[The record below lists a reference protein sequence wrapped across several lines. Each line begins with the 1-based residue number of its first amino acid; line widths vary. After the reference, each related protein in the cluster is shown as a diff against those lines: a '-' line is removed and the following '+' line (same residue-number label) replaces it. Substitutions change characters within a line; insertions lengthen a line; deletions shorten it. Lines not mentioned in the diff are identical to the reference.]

1 MNKLITKAGENRESE
16 TLLHLPSLV
25 AEVQS
30 KGATIAAYRDA
41 FAQART
47 AIDKLFQQDVP
58 AAEPLAWQSAVSD
71 ALIINLWLHHIS
83 EASAPS
89 LALLA
94 VGGYGRAE
102 LHPNSDI
109 DILILTAD
117 DYTAADDEIAA
128 FVTALWDTGLD
139 IGHSVR
145 DIPRSIQEAVADVT
159 VVTNL
164 LQSRLLCGSEM
175 LYSQLRES
183 IHPSRVW
190 DVADFFIA
198 KRDEQSERHI
208 KFHGT
213 AYRLEP
219 NLKESPGGLRD
230 IQTIEWLV
238 IRLFGSSDLRALV
251 TDGYLTDA
259 ELVELI
265 EGRDHL
271 WRIRYLLH
279 IKSGRKEDR
288 LLFDYQRELAE
299 DFGYQQE
306 GNEAV
311 EQFMQRYYRTVTK
324 VERLNGML
332 LQLFEDKLLND
343 PTSLPTIP
351 LNKRFQITNSYL
363 QVTSVT
369 VFKDYP
375 PAILE
380 MFQAFAS
387 SEEIKG
393 IGATTL
399 RLLSSHLRLIDKRFR
414 NELIPR
420 DLFLQL
426 FREPQ
431 KITRKLRLMNRYGVL
446 AAYLPQ
452 FEKIV
457 GRMQYDLFHI
467 YTVDEHTL
475 MVIRNLRRFALPQH
489 NDEYPQCSR
498 IMQQHIDKPELLYLI
513 GLFHDIAKG
522 RDGDHSILG
531 AEDAQRF
538 CDHHGLTAVETKL
551 VTWTIRHHLAMSTT
565 AQRKDISDPEVIT
578 DFAHFVGSLRYLNYL
593 YLLTVADIR
602 GTNPELWNSWKANLL
617 HQLYVSTEMAL
628 KRGLDNPLDKREIIE
643 ERMIEARRMMS
654 SGAKENT
661 VRTAAI
667 DAIWDDCDENYFL
680 QYSAD
685 EICWHTTTI
694 AKNPSTDVLIELRR
708 EARRGSTEIF
718 IHVDDY
724 DTIFADIASSL
735 EKLSLTVVSA
745 DILSSRR
752 GKTLNTFYVLD
763 KDGETI
769 GDQARLDHIHTAL
782 MDALTNPNK
791 PGALSQMPAPRR
803 LKHFDFNPIIE
814 FDNSVSDDYTS
825 LFIKAIDRPGLLSAI
840 GNSFAENNI
849 RVASANITTLGET
862 AEDAFHIQNLDR
874 SKVVDKN
881 KLEQLYSSL
890 LQHIEG

>member
-1 MNKLITKAGENRESE
+1 M
-16 TLLHLPSLV
+16 
-25 AEVQS
+25 
-30 KGATIAAYRDA
+30 
-41 FAQART
+41 
-47 AIDKLFQQDVP
+47 
-58 AAEPLAWQSAVSD
+58 
-71 ALIINLWLHHIS
+71 
-83 EASAPS
+83 
-89 LALLA
+89 
-94 VGGYGRAE
+94 
-102 LHPNSDI
+102 
-109 DILILTAD
+109 
-117 DYTAADDEIAA
+117 
-128 FVTALWDTGLD
+128 
-139 IGHSVR
+139 R
-145 DIPRSIQEAVADVT
+145 DIPRSVQEALADVT

-164 LQSRLLCGSEM
+164 LQSRLLIGAES
-175 LYSQLRES
+175 LYTRLRNS
-183 IHPSRVW
+183 IAPDKVW
-190 DVADFFIA
+190 GVADFFVA
-198 KRDEQSERHI
+198 KRDEQHNRHV

-238 IRLFGSSDLRALV
+238 IRLFGSSDLEALV
-251 TDGYLTDA
+251 TDGYLTTP
-259 ELVELI
+259 ELTELTQ
-265 EGRDHL
+265 GRDYL

-299 DFGYQQE
+299 DFGYHQE

-311 EQFMQRYYRTVTK
+311 EQFMQLYYRTVTK

-343 PTSLPTIP
+343 PSALATIP
-351 LNKRFQITNSYL
+351 VNKRFRITNSYL
-363 QVTSVT
+363 QVTSDT

-380 MFQAFAS
+380 MFQVFAS
-387 SEEIKG
+387 SEDIKG
-393 IGATTL
+393 VGATTL
-399 RLLSSHLRLIDKRFR
+399 RLLSSHLHLIDKRFR

-446 AAYLPQ
+446 AAYLPG

-475 MVIRNLRRFALPQH
+475 MVIRNLRRFALSQH
-489 NDEYPQCSR
+489 NEEYPQCSR
-498 IMQQHIDKPELLYLI
+498 IMQEHIDRPELLYLI

-531 AEDAQRF
+531 AEDAEQF
-538 CDHHGLTAVETKL
+538 CNHHGLTAVDTKL

-565 AQRKDISDPEVIT
+565 AQRKDISDPEIISE
-578 DFAHFVGSLRYLNYL
+578 FAHFVGSLRYLNYL

-602 GTNPELWNSWKANLL
+602 GTNPELWNSWKSNLL
-617 HQLYVSTEMAL
+617 QQLYSSTELAL
-628 KRGLDNPLDKREIIE
+628 KRGLDNPIDKQEIIE
-643 ERMIEARRMMS
+643 ERMLEARRLMNHHNNS
-654 SGAKENT
+654 DSID
-661 VRTAAI
+661 TATI
-667 DAIWDDCDENYFL
+667 DAIWQDCDENYFL
-680 QYSAD
+680 QYSVN
-685 EICWHTTTI
+685 EICWHTTSI
-694 AKNPSTDVLIELRR
+694 AQHHSDDTLIELRR
-708 EARRGSTEIF
+708 EAQRGSTEIF

-724 DTIFADIASSL
+724 DNIFVNIATSL
-735 EKLSLTVVSA
+735 EKLGLTVVSA
-745 DILSSRR
+745 DILSSRQ

-769 GDQARLDHIHTAL
+769 GDHARLEHIHTVL
-782 MDALTNPNK
+782 MEALTSKRDLDRPN
-791 PGALSQMPAPRR
+791 QIPAPRR
-803 LKHFDFNPIIE
+803 LRHFEFNPIIE

-840 GNSFAENNI
+840 GYSFAENNI
-849 RVASANITTLGET
+849 KVVSANITTLGET
-862 AEDAFHIQNLDR
+862 AEDSFHIQSLDR
-874 SKVVDKN
+874 SKVVDEQ
-881 KLEQLYSSL
+881 KLALLHHSL

>member
-1 MNKLITKAGENRESE
+1 MGSE
-16 TLLHLPSLV
+16 MC
-25 AEVQS
+25 
-30 KGATIAAYRDA
+30 IRD
-41 FAQART
+41 R
-47 AIDKLFQQDVP
+47 
-58 AAEPLAWQSAVSD
+58 
-71 ALIINLWLHHIS
+71 
-83 EASAPS
+83 S

-94 VGGYGRAE
+94 VGGYGRSE

-117 DYTAADDEIAA
+117 DYTAADEDIAA

-145 DIPRSIQEAVADVT
+145 DIPRSVQEALADVT

-164 LQSRLLCGSEM
+164 LQSRLLIGAES
-175 LYSQLRES
+175 LYTRLRNS
-183 IHPSRVW
+183 IAPDKVW
-190 DVADFFIA
+190 GVADFFVA
-198 KRDEQSERHI
+198 KRDEQHNRHV

-238 IRLFGSSDLRALV
+238 IRLFGSSDLEALV
-251 TDGYLTDA
+251 TDGYLTTP
-259 ELVELI
+259 ELTELTQ
-265 EGRDHL
+265 GRDYL

-299 DFGYQQE
+299 DFGYHQE

-311 EQFMQRYYRTVTK
+311 EQFMQLYYRTVTK

-343 PTSLPTIP
+343 PSALATIP
-351 LNKRFQITNSYL
+351 VNKRFRITNSYL
-363 QVTSVT
+363 QVTSDT

-380 MFQAFAS
+380 MFQVFAS
-387 SEEIKG
+387 SEDIKG
-393 IGATTL
+393 VGATTL
-399 RLLSSHLRLIDKRFR
+399 RLLSSHLHLIDKRFR

-446 AAYLPQ
+446 AAYLPG

-475 MVIRNLRRFALPQH
+475 MVIRNLRRFALSQH
-489 NDEYPQCSR
+489 NEEYPQCSR
-498 IMQQHIDKPELLYLI
+498 IMQEDIDRPELLYLI

-531 AEDAQRF
+531 AEDAEQF
-538 CDHHGLTAVETKL
+538 CNHHGLTAVDTKL

-565 AQRKDISDPEVIT
+565 AQRKDISDPEIISE
-578 DFAHFVGSLRYLNYL
+578 FAHFVGSLRYLNYL

-602 GTNPELWNSWKANLL
+602 GTNPELWNSWKSNLL
-617 HQLYVSTEMAL
+617 QQLYSSTELAL
-628 KRGLDNPLDKREIIE
+628 KRGLDNPIDKQEIIE
-643 ERMIEARRMMS
+643 ERMLEARRLMNHHNNS
-654 SGAKENT
+654 DSID
-661 VRTAAI
+661 TATI
-667 DAIWDDCDENYFL
+667 DAIWQDCDENYFL
-680 QYSAD
+680 QYSAN
-685 EICWHTTTI
+685 EICWHTTSI
-694 AKNPSTDVLIELRR
+694 AQHHSDDTLIELRR
-708 EARRGSTEIF
+708 EAQRGSTEIF

-724 DTIFADIASSL
+724 DNIFVNIAISL
-735 EKLSLTVVSA
+735 EKLGLTVVSA
-745 DILSSRR
+745 DILSSRQ

-769 GDQARLDHIHTAL
+769 GDHARLEHIHTVL
-782 MDALTNPNK
+782 MEALTSKRDMDRPN
-791 PGALSQMPAPRR
+791 QIPAPRR
-803 LKHFDFNPIIE
+803 LRHFEFNPIIE

-840 GNSFAENNI
+840 GYSFAENNI
-849 RVASANITTLGET
+849 KVVSANITTLGET
-862 AEDAFHIQNLDR
+862 AEDSFHIQSLDR
-874 SKVVDKN
+874 SKVVDEQ
-881 KLEQLYSSL
+881 KLALLHHSL

>member
-1 MNKLITKAGENRESE
+1 MSEPKSQADVKRQSE

-25 AEVQS
+25 AEVEENGS
-30 KGATIAAYRDA
+30 TIAAYKQA
-41 FAQART
+41 FAQARS
-47 AIDKLFQQDVP
+47 AIDSLFRQNVP
-58 AAEPLAWQSAVSD
+58 AAELLAWQSAVSD
-71 ALIINLWLHHIS
+71 TLIVHLWEQHIPAES
-83 EASAPS
+83 YAE

-117 DYTAADDEIAA
+117 NYTQADEAISA

-145 DIPRSIQEAVADVT
+145 DVPRSVQEALADVT

-164 LQSRLLCGSEM
+164 LQSRLLSGSNA
-175 LYSQLRES
+175 LYDRLKQS
-183 IHPSRVW
+183 IEPARVW
-190 DVADFFIA
+190 GEADFFVA
-198 KRDEQSERHI
+198 KRDEQSQRHV

-238 IRLFGSSDLRALV
+238 IRLYGSNKLEALV

-259 ELVELI
+259 ELTELL

-288 LLFDYQRELAE
+288 LLFDYQRDLAE
-299 DFGYQQE
+299 DFGYDQD

-311 EQFMQRYYRTVTK
+311 EQFMQKYYRTVTK

-332 LQLFEDKLLND
+332 LQLFEDQLLND
-343 PTSLPTIP
+343 PTSLATVPI
-351 LNKRFQITNSYL
+351 NKRFQVTNNYL
-363 QVTSVT
+363 EVTSDT

-380 MFQAFAS
+380 MFQVFAS
-387 SEEIKG
+387 SEDIKG

-399 RLLSSHLRLIDKRFR
+399 RLLSSHLHLIDRRFR

-446 AAYLPQ
+446 ANYLPE

-475 MVIRNLRRFALPQH
+475 MVIRNLRRFALSWH
-489 NDEYPQCSR
+489 NEEFPQCSQ
-498 IMQQHIDKPELLYLI
+498 IMQQHIDRPELLYLI
-513 GLFHDIAKG
+513 GLYHDIAKG

-531 AEDAQRF
+531 AEDAEKF
-538 CDHHGLTAVETKL
+538 CNHHGLTAVDTKL

-565 AQRKDISDPEVIT
+565 AQRKDISDPEIISE
-578 DFAHFVGSLRYLNYL
+578 FAHFVGSLRYLNYL

-617 HQLYVSTEMAL
+617 QQLYISTERAL
-628 KRGLDNPLDKREIIE
+628 KRGLDNPIDKQEIID
-643 ERMIEARRMMS
+643 ERMLEARRLMS
-654 SGAKENT
+654 PNVSSSAIDTGT
-661 VRTAAI
+661 I
-667 DAIWDDCDENYFL
+667 DAIWADCDDNYFL

-685 EICWHTTTI
+685 EICWHTTSI
-694 AKNPSTDVLIELRR
+694 AQHSLNETLVELRR
-708 EARRGSTEIF
+708 EAKRGSTEIF
-718 IHVDDY
+718 IHVADY
-724 DTIFADIASSL
+724 DQIFVDIATSL

-752 GKTLNTFYVLD
+752 GMTLNTFYVLD

-769 GDQARLDHIHTAL
+769 QDQARLDHIHTVL
-782 MDALTNPNK
+782 MQALTSRSDLDQPT
-791 PGALSQMPAPRR
+791 QMPAPRR
-803 LKHFDFNPIIE
+803 LRHFEFNPIIE
-814 FDNSVSDDYTS
+814 FDNTASDDYTS

-840 GNSFAENNI
+840 GYSFAENNI

-874 SKVVDKN
+874 SKVVDK
-881 KLEQLYSSL
+881 KTLQQLHDSL
-890 LQHIEG
+890 LQHVK

>member
-1 MNKLITKAGENRESE
+1 VSEPKSQADVKRQSE

-25 AEVQS
+25 AEVEENGS
-30 KGATIAAYRDA
+30 TIAAYKQA
-41 FAQART
+41 FAQARS
-47 AIDKLFQQDVP
+47 AIDSLFRQNVP
-58 AAEPLAWQSAVSD
+58 AAELLAWQSAVSD
-71 ALIINLWLHHIS
+71 TLIVHLWEQHIPAES
-83 EASAPS
+83 YAE

-117 DYTAADDEIAA
+117 NYTQADEAISA

-145 DIPRSIQEAVADVT
+145 DVPRSVQEALADVT

-164 LQSRLLCGSEM
+164 LQSRLLSGSNA
-175 LYSQLRES
+175 LYDRLKQS
-183 IHPSRVW
+183 IEPARVW
-190 DVADFFIA
+190 GEADFFVA
-198 KRDEQSERHI
+198 KRDEQSQRHV

-238 IRLFGSSDLRALV
+238 IRLYGSNKLEALV

-259 ELVELI
+259 ELTELL

-288 LLFDYQRELAE
+288 LLFDYQRDLAE
-299 DFGYQQE
+299 DFGYDQD

-311 EQFMQRYYRTVTK
+311 EQFMQKYYRTVTK

-332 LQLFEDKLLND
+332 LQLFEDQLLND
-343 PTSLPTIP
+343 PASLATVPI
-351 LNKRFQITNSYL
+351 NKRFQVTNNYL
-363 QVTSVT
+363 EVTSDT

-380 MFQAFAS
+380 MFQVFAS
-387 SEEIKG
+387 SEDIKG

-399 RLLSSHLRLIDKRFR
+399 RLLSSHLHLIDRRFR

-446 AAYLPQ
+446 ANYLPE

-475 MVIRNLRRFALPQH
+475 MVIRNLRRFALSWH
-489 NDEYPQCSR
+489 NEEFPQCSQ
-498 IMQQHIDKPELLYLI
+498 IMQQHIDRPELLYLI
-513 GLFHDIAKG
+513 GLYHDIAKG

-531 AEDAQRF
+531 AEDAEKF
-538 CDHHGLTAVETKL
+538 CNHHGLTAVDTKL

-565 AQRKDISDPEVIT
+565 AQRKDISDPEIISE
-578 DFAHFVGSLRYLNYL
+578 FAHFVGSLRYLNYL

-617 HQLYVSTEMAL
+617 QQLYISTERAL
-628 KRGLDNPLDKREIIE
+628 KRGLDNPIDKQEIID
-643 ERMIEARRMMS
+643 ERMLEARRLMS
-654 SGAKENT
+654 PNVSRNAIDTGT
-661 VRTAAI
+661 I
-667 DAIWDDCDENYFL
+667 DAIWADCDDNYFL

-685 EICWHTTTI
+685 EICWHTTSI
-694 AKNPSTDVLIELRR
+694 AQHSLNETLVELRR
-708 EARRGSTEIF
+708 EAKRGSTEIF
-718 IHVDDY
+718 IHVADY
-724 DTIFADIASSL
+724 DQIFVDIATSL

-752 GKTLNTFYVLD
+752 GMTLNTFYVLD

-769 GDQARLDHIHTAL
+769 QDQARLDHIHTVL
-782 MDALTNPNK
+782 MQALTSRSDLDQPT
-791 PGALSQMPAPRR
+791 QMPAPRR
-803 LKHFDFNPIIE
+803 LRHFEFNPIIE
-814 FDNSVSDDYTS
+814 FDNTASDDYTS

-840 GNSFAENNI
+840 GYSFAENNI

-874 SKVVDKN
+874 SKVVDK
-881 KLEQLYSSL
+881 KTLQQLHDSL
-890 LQHIEG
+890 LQHVK

>member
-1 MNKLITKAGENRESE
+1 VNSQTTKDNGAN
-16 TLLHLPSLV
+16 TLLHLPTLV
-25 AEVQS
+25 SEVEANGS
-30 KGATIAAYRDA
+30 TVAAYKEA
-41 FAQART
+41 FAQARS
-47 AIDKLFQQDVP
+47 AINSLFQQGAP
-58 AAEPLAWQSAVSD
+58 ASELLAWQSAVTDS
-71 ALIINLWLHHIS
+71 LVVHLWHRYINP
-83 EASAPS
+83 EASTS

-94 VGGYGRAE
+94 VGGYGRSE

-117 DYTAADDEIAA
+117 DFTEADEDISA
-128 FVTALWDTGLD
+128 FITALWDTGLD

-145 DIPRSIQEAVADVT
+145 DIPRSVQEALADVT

-164 LQSRLLCGSEM
+164 LQSRLLSGPES
-175 LYSQLRES
+175 LYNRLRDS
-183 IHPSRVW
+183 IAPSRVW
-190 DVADFFIA
+190 DVANFFSA
-198 KRDEQSERHI
+198 KRDEQNSRHI

-238 IRLFGSSDLRALV
+238 IRQFGSGNLAALV
-251 TDGYLTDA
+251 TEGYLTEP
-259 ELVELI
+259 ELTELT

-279 IKSGRKEDR
+279 LKSGRKEDR

-299 DFGYQQE
+299 DFGYHQQ

-332 LQLFEDKLLND
+332 LQLFEDELLND
-343 PTSLPTIP
+343 ASTLPVVQI
-351 LNKRFQITNSYL
+351 NKRFQITNSYL
-363 QVTSVT
+363 QVTNT
-369 VFKDYP
+369 RVFRDYP

-380 MFQAFAS
+380 MFQVFAS
-387 SEEIKG
+387 SEDIKG

-399 RLLSSHLRLIDKRFR
+399 RLLSSDLHLIDNHFR

-446 AAYLPQ
+446 AKYLPD

-475 MVIRNLRRFALPQH
+475 MVIRNLRRFALQQH
-489 NDEYPQCSR
+489 DHEYPQCSE
-498 IMQQHIDKPELLYLI
+498 IMQKHIDKPDLLYLI

-531 AEDAQRF
+531 AEDAEKF
-538 CDHHGLTAVETKL
+538 CKHHGLTAVDTKL
-551 VTWTIRHHLAMSTT
+551 VTWTIRYHLTMSTT
-565 AQRKDISDPEVIT
+565 AQRKDISDPEIISE
-578 DFAHFVGSLRYLNYL
+578 FAHFVGSLRYLNYL

-602 GTNPELWNSWKANLL
+602 GTNPEMWNSWKANLL
-617 HQLYVSTEMAL
+617 QQLYSSTEFAL
-628 KRGLDNPLDKREIIE
+628 KRGLDNPLDKQEIIDE
-643 ERMIEARRMMS
+643 KKQEARRLIIAVDQS
-654 SGAKENT
+654 IS
-661 VRTAAI
+661 I
-667 DAIWDDCDENYFL
+667 DAIDSIWRDCDENYFL

-685 EICWHTTTI
+685 EICWHASSI
-694 AKNPSTDVLIELRR
+694 ARHKSTDTLIELRR
-708 EARRGSTEIF
+708 EAQRGSTEIF
-718 IHVDDY
+718 IHVADY
-724 DTIFADIASSL
+724 DRIFVEIATCL
-735 EKLSLTVVSA
+735 EKLNLTVVSA
-745 DILSSRR
+745 DILSSRQ
-752 GKTLNTFYVLD
+752 GMTLNTFYVLD
-763 KDGETI
+763 KDGATI
-769 GDQARLDHIHTAL
+769 GDQTRLDHIHTAL
-782 MDALTNPNK
+782 MQALTSKLDLDQPQ
-791 PGALSQMPAPRR
+791 QMPAPRR
-803 LKHFDFNPIIE
+803 LRHFDFNPIIE
-814 FDNSVSDDYTS
+814 FDNTISDDYTS

-840 GNSFAENNI
+840 GYSFAENNI
-849 RVASANITTLGET
+849 RVVSANITTFGET
-862 AEDAFHIQNLDR
+862 AEDAFHIQSLDR
-874 SKVVDKN
+874 KRVNDKQ
-881 KLEQLYSSL
+881 QLSRLHDSL

>member
-1 MNKLITKAGENRESE
+1 MKEQSRQLEAKGQSN

-25 AEVQS
+25 EEVEQN
-30 KGATIAAYRDA
+30 GATIAAYKNA
-41 FAQART
+41 FAHARS
-47 AIDKLFQQDVP
+47 AIDSLFRQNVP
-58 AAEPLAWQSAVSD
+58 AAELLAWQSAVSD
-71 ALIINLWLHHIS
+71 TLIVHLWEQHIPVDS
-83 EASAPS
+83 RAQ

-117 DYTAADDEIAA
+117 NYTQADDAISA

-145 DIPRSIQEAVADVT
+145 DVPRSVQEALADVT

-164 LQSRLLCGSEM
+164 LQSRLLSGSNT
-175 LYSQLRES
+175 LYDELKQSVE
-183 IHPSRVW
+183 PDRVW
-190 DVADFFIA
+190 GEADFFVA
-198 KRDEQSERHI
+198 KRDEQSQRHV

-238 IRLFGSSDLRALV
+238 IRLYGSNKLEALV

-259 ELVELI
+259 ELTELL

-288 LLFDYQRELAE
+288 LLFDYQRDLAE
-299 DFGYQQE
+299 DFGYDQE

-311 EQFMQRYYRTVTK
+311 EQFMQKYYRTVTK

-332 LQLFEDKLLND
+332 LQLFEDHLLND
-343 PTSLPTIP
+343 PASLATVPIS
-351 LNKRFQITNSYL
+351 KRFQVTNNYL
-363 QVTSVT
+363 EVTSDT

-380 MFQAFAS
+380 MFQVFAS
-387 SEEIKG
+387 SEDIKG

-399 RLLSSHLRLIDKRFR
+399 RLLSSHLHLIDRRFR

-446 AAYLPQ
+446 ANYLPE

-475 MVIRNLRRFALPQH
+475 MVIRNLRRFALSWH
-489 NDEYPQCSR
+489 NEEFPQCSR
-498 IMQQHIDKPELLYLI
+498 IMQEQIDKPELLYLI

-531 AEDAQRF
+531 AEDAEKF
-538 CDHHGLTAVETKL
+538 CNHHGLTAVDTRL

-565 AQRKDISDPEVIT
+565 AQRKDISDPEIISE
-578 DFAHFVGSLRYLNYL
+578 FAHFVGSLRYLNYL

-617 HQLYVSTEMAL
+617 QQLYASTERAL
-628 KRGLDNPLDKREIIE
+628 KRGLDNPIDKQEIID
-643 ERMIEARRMMS
+643 ERMLEARRLMS
-654 SGAKENT
+654 PEVSKYAIDTGT
-661 VRTAAI
+661 I
-667 DAIWDDCDENYFL
+667 DAIWSDCDDNYFL

-685 EICWHTTTI
+685 EICWHTSSI
-694 AKNPSTDVLIELRR
+694 ARYSLNETLVELRR
-708 EARRGSTEIF
+708 EAKRGSTEIF
-718 IHVDDY
+718 IHVADY
-724 DTIFADIASSL
+724 DQIFVDIATSL

-752 GKTLNTFYVLD
+752 GMTLNTFYVLD

-769 GDQARLDHIHTAL
+769 RDQTRLDHIHTVL
-782 MDALTNPNK
+782 MQALTSSSDLDRPK
-791 PGALSQMPAPRR
+791 QMPAPRR
-803 LKHFDFNPIIE
+803 LRHFEFNPIIE
-814 FDNSVSDDYTS
+814 FDNTASDDYTS

-840 GNSFAENNI
+840 GYSFAENNI

-862 AEDAFHIQNLDR
+862 AEDAFQIQNLDR
-874 SKVVDKN
+874 SKVVDQKT
-881 KLEQLYSSL
+881 LQRLHDSL
-890 LQHIEG
+890 LQHVK

>member
-1 MNKLITKAGENRESE
+1 MSEPKSQADVKRQSE

-25 AEVQS
+25 AEVEENGS
-30 KGATIAAYRDA
+30 TIAAYKQA
-41 FAQART
+41 FAQARS
-47 AIDKLFQQDVP
+47 AIDSLFRQNVP
-58 AAEPLAWQSAVSD
+58 AAELLAWQSAVSD
-71 ALIINLWLHHIS
+71 TLIVHLWEQHIPAES
-83 EASAPS
+83 YAE

-117 DYTAADDEIAA
+117 NYTQADEAISA

-145 DIPRSIQEAVADVT
+145 DVPRSVQEALADVT

-164 LQSRLLCGSEM
+164 LQSRLLSGSNA
-175 LYSQLRES
+175 LYDRLKQS
-183 IHPSRVW
+183 IEPARVW
-190 DVADFFIA
+190 GEADFFVA
-198 KRDEQSERHI
+198 KRDEQSQRHV

-238 IRLFGSSDLRALV
+238 IRLYGSNKLEALV

-259 ELVELI
+259 ELTELL

-288 LLFDYQRELAE
+288 LLFDYQRDLAE
-299 DFGYQQE
+299 DFGYDQD

-311 EQFMQRYYRTVTK
+311 EQFMQKYYRTVTK

-332 LQLFEDKLLND
+332 LQLFEDQLLND
-343 PTSLPTIP
+343 PASLATVPI
-351 LNKRFQITNSYL
+351 NKRFQVTNNYL
-363 QVTSVT
+363 EVTSDT

-380 MFQAFAS
+380 MFQVFAS
-387 SEEIKG
+387 SEDIKG

-399 RLLSSHLRLIDKRFR
+399 RLLSSHLHLIDRRFR

-446 AAYLPQ
+446 ANYLPE

-475 MVIRNLRRFALPQH
+475 MVIRNLRRFALSWH
-489 NDEYPQCSR
+489 NEEFPQCSQ
-498 IMQQHIDKPELLYLI
+498 IMQQHIDRPELLYLI
-513 GLFHDIAKG
+513 GLYHDIAKG

-531 AEDAQRF
+531 AEDAEKF
-538 CDHHGLTAVETKL
+538 CNHHGLTAVDTKL

-565 AQRKDISDPEVIT
+565 AQRKDISDPEIISE
-578 DFAHFVGSLRYLNYL
+578 FAHFVGSLRYLNYL

-617 HQLYVSTEMAL
+617 QQLYISTERAL
-628 KRGLDNPLDKREIIE
+628 KRGLDNPIDKQEIID
-643 ERMIEARRMMS
+643 ERMLEARRLMS
-654 SGAKENT
+654 PNVSSSAIDTGT
-661 VRTAAI
+661 I
-667 DAIWDDCDENYFL
+667 DAIWADCDDNYFL

-685 EICWHTTTI
+685 EICWHTTSI
-694 AKNPSTDVLIELRR
+694 AQHSLNETLVELRR
-708 EARRGSTEIF
+708 EAKRGSTEIF
-718 IHVDDY
+718 IHVADY
-724 DTIFADIASSL
+724 DQIFVDIATSL

-752 GKTLNTFYVLD
+752 GMTLNTFYVLD

-769 GDQARLDHIHTAL
+769 QDQARLDHIHTVL
-782 MDALTNPNK
+782 MQALTSRSDLDQPT
-791 PGALSQMPAPRR
+791 QMPAPRR
-803 LKHFDFNPIIE
+803 LRHFEFNPIIE
-814 FDNSVSDDYTS
+814 FDNTASDDYTS

-840 GNSFAENNI
+840 GYSFAENNI

-874 SKVVDKN
+874 SKVVDK
-881 KLEQLYSSL
+881 KTLQQLHDSL
-890 LQHIEG
+890 LQHVK

>member
-1 MNKLITKAGENRESE
+1 VSEPRGQADVKRQSE

-25 AEVQS
+25 AEVEENGS
-30 KGATIAAYRDA
+30 TIAAYKQA
-41 FAQART
+41 FAQARS
-47 AIDKLFQQDVP
+47 AIDSLFRQNVP
-58 AAEPLAWQSAVSD
+58 AAELLAWQSAVSD
-71 ALIINLWLHHIS
+71 TLIVHLWEQHIPAES
-83 EASAPS
+83 YAE

-117 DYTAADDEIAA
+117 NYTQADEAISA

-145 DIPRSIQEAVADVT
+145 DVPRSVQEALADVT

-164 LQSRLLCGSEM
+164 LQSRLLSGSNA
-175 LYSQLRES
+175 LYDRLKQS
-183 IHPSRVW
+183 IEPARVW
-190 DVADFFIA
+190 GEADFFVA
-198 KRDEQSERHI
+198 KRDEQSQRHV

-238 IRLFGSSDLRALV
+238 IRLYGSNKLEALV

-259 ELVELI
+259 ELTELL

-288 LLFDYQRELAE
+288 LLFDYQRDLAE
-299 DFGYQQE
+299 DFGYDQD

-311 EQFMQRYYRTVTK
+311 EQFMQKYYRTVTK

-332 LQLFEDKLLND
+332 LQLFEDQLLND
-343 PTSLPTIP
+343 PASLATVPI
-351 LNKRFQITNSYL
+351 NKRFQVTNNYL
-363 QVTSVT
+363 EVTSDT

-380 MFQAFAS
+380 MFQVFAS
-387 SEEIKG
+387 SEDIKG

-399 RLLSSHLRLIDKRFR
+399 RLLSSHLHLIDRRFR

-446 AAYLPQ
+446 ANYLPE

-475 MVIRNLRRFALPQH
+475 MVIRNLRRFALSWH
-489 NDEYPQCSR
+489 NEEFPQCSQ
-498 IMQQHIDKPELLYLI
+498 IMQQHIDRPELLYLI
-513 GLFHDIAKG
+513 GLYHDIAKG

-531 AEDAQRF
+531 AEDAEKF
-538 CDHHGLTAVETKL
+538 CNHHGLTAVDTKL

-565 AQRKDISDPEVIT
+565 AQRKDISDPEIISE
-578 DFAHFVGSLRYLNYL
+578 FAHFVGSLRYLNYL

-617 HQLYVSTEMAL
+617 QQLYISTERAL
-628 KRGLDNPLDKREIIE
+628 KRGLDNPIDKQEIID
-643 ERMIEARRMMS
+643 ERMLEARRLMS
-654 SGAKENT
+654 PNVSSSAIDTGT
-661 VRTAAI
+661 I
-667 DAIWDDCDENYFL
+667 DAIWADCDDNYFL

-685 EICWHTTTI
+685 EICWHTTSI
-694 AKNPSTDVLIELRR
+694 AQHSLNETLVELRR
-708 EARRGSTEIF
+708 EAKRGSTEIF
-718 IHVDDY
+718 IHVADY
-724 DTIFADIASSL
+724 DQIFVDIATSL

-752 GKTLNTFYVLD
+752 GMTLNTFYVLD

-769 GDQARLDHIHTAL
+769 QDQARLDHIHTVL
-782 MDALTNPNK
+782 MQALTSRSDLDQPT
-791 PGALSQMPAPRR
+791 QMPAPRR
-803 LKHFDFNPIIE
+803 LRHFEFNPIIE
-814 FDNSVSDDYTS
+814 FDNTASDDYTS

-840 GNSFAENNI
+840 GYSFAENNI

-874 SKVVDKN
+874 SKVVDK
-881 KLEQLYSSL
+881 KTLQQLHDSL
-890 LQHIEG
+890 LQHVK

>member
-1 MNKLITKAGENRESE
+1 MNDSIEPATPDRDSK
-16 TLLHLPSLV
+16 TLLHLPALV
-25 AEVQS
+25 AEVEA
-30 KGATIAAYRDA
+30 KGSTIAAYREA
-41 FAQART
+41 LAQGRT
-47 AIDKLFQQDVP
+47 AIDALFQQNIP
-58 AAEPLAWQSAVSD
+58 ASELLAWQSAVSD
-71 ALIINLWLHHIS
+71 ALIVHLWERHIPLAAS
-83 EASAPS
+83 ES

-94 VGGYGRAE
+94 VGGYGRSE

-117 DYTAADDEIAA
+117 DYTAADEDIAA

-145 DIPRSIQEAVADVT
+145 DIPRSVHEAIADVT

-164 LQSRLLCGSEM
+164 LQSRLLVGCEA
-175 LYSQLRES
+175 LYNKLKDS
-183 IHPSRVW
+183 ISPDKVW
-190 DVADFFIA
+190 DVADFFVA
-198 KRDEQSERHI
+198 KRDEQASRHV

-238 IRLFGSSDLRALV
+238 IRLYGSNNLSSLV
-251 TDGYLTDA
+251 TEGYLTTPELA
-259 ELVELI
+259 ELT

-311 EQFMQRYYRTVTK
+311 EQFMQLYYRTVTK

-343 PTSLPTIP
+343 PSSLPTIP
-351 LNKRFQITNSYL
+351 VNKRFQITNSYL
-363 QVTSVT
+363 QVTGDT

-380 MFQAFAS
+380 MFQVFAS
-387 SEEIKG
+387 SEDIKG

-399 RLLSSHLRLIDKRFR
+399 RLLSSHLHLIDKRFR

-446 AAYLPQ
+446 ATYLPE

-475 MVIRNLRRFALPQH
+475 MVIRNLRRFALSRH
-489 NDEYPQCSR
+489 NDEYPQCSH

-522 RDGDHSILG
+522 RDGDHSVLG
-531 AEDAQRF
+531 AEDAEQF
-538 CDHHGLTAVETKL
+538 CNHHGLTPVDTKL

-565 AQRKDISDPEVIT
+565 AQRKDISDPEIVSE
-578 DFAHFVGSLRYLNYL
+578 FAHFVGSLRYLNYL

-602 GTNPELWNSWKANLL
+602 GTNPELWNSWKSNLL
-617 HQLYVSTEMAL
+617 LQLYSNTELAL
-628 KRGLDNPLDKREIIE
+628 KRGLDNPIDKQEIID
-643 ERMIEARRMMS
+643 ERKLEARKLMS
-654 SGAKENT
+654 SHASIDKISNT
-661 VRTAAI
+661 TI
-667 DAIWDDCDENYFL
+667 DDIWHDCDENYFL

-685 EICWHTTTI
+685 EICWHTTSI
-694 AKNPSTDVLIELRR
+694 AKHNSTDTLVELRR
-708 EARRGSTEIF
+708 EAQRGSTEIF
-718 IHVDDY
+718 IYVTDY
-724 DTIFADIASSL
+724 DQIFVDIATSL
-735 EKLSLTVVSA
+735 EKLGLTVVSA
-745 DILSSRR
+745 DILSSRQ

-769 GDQARLDHIHTAL
+769 GDHARLEHIHTVL
-782 MDALTNPNK
+782 MEALTTKSDLHTPK
-791 PGALSQMPAPRR
+791 QIPAPRR
-803 LKHFDFNPIIE
+803 LRHFEFDPIIE
-814 FDNSVSDDYTS
+814 FDNTVSNDYTS

-840 GNSFAENNI
+840 GYSFAEKNI

-874 SKVVDKN
+874 TKVID
-881 KLEQLYSSL
+881 EQKIKSLHDSL

>member
-1 MNKLITKAGENRESE
+1 MSEPKSQADVKRQSE

-25 AEVQS
+25 AEVEENGS
-30 KGATIAAYRDA
+30 TIAAYKQA
-41 FAQART
+41 FAQARS
-47 AIDKLFQQDVP
+47 AIDSLFRQNVP
-58 AAEPLAWQSAVSD
+58 AAELLAWQSAVSD
-71 ALIINLWLHHIS
+71 TLIVHLWEQHIPAES
-83 EASAPS
+83 YAE

-117 DYTAADDEIAA
+117 NYTQADEAISA

-145 DIPRSIQEAVADVT
+145 DVPRSVQEALADVT

-164 LQSRLLCGSEM
+164 LQSRLLSGSNA
-175 LYSQLRES
+175 LYDRLKQS
-183 IHPSRVW
+183 IEPARVW
-190 DVADFFIA
+190 GEADFFVA
-198 KRDEQSERHI
+198 KRDEQSQRHV

-238 IRLFGSSDLRALV
+238 IRLYGSNKLEALV

-259 ELVELI
+259 ELTELL

-288 LLFDYQRELAE
+288 LLFDYQRDLAE
-299 DFGYQQE
+299 DFGYDQD

-311 EQFMQRYYRTVTK
+311 EQFMQKYYRTVTK

-332 LQLFEDKLLND
+332 LQLFEDQLLND
-343 PTSLPTIP
+343 PASLATVPI
-351 LNKRFQITNSYL
+351 NKRFQVTNNYL
-363 QVTSVT
+363 EVTSDT

-380 MFQAFAS
+380 MFQVFAS
-387 SEEIKG
+387 SEDIKG

-399 RLLSSHLRLIDKRFR
+399 RLLSSHLHLIDRRFR

-446 AAYLPQ
+446 ANYLPE

-475 MVIRNLRRFALPQH
+475 MVIRNLRRFALSWH
-489 NDEYPQCSR
+489 NEEFPQCSQ
-498 IMQQHIDKPELLYLI
+498 IMQQHIDRPELLYLI
-513 GLFHDIAKG
+513 GLYHDIAKG

-531 AEDAQRF
+531 AEDAEKF
-538 CDHHGLTAVETKL
+538 CNHHGLTAVDTKL

-565 AQRKDISDPEVIT
+565 AQRKDISDPEIISE
-578 DFAHFVGSLRYLNYL
+578 FAHFVGSLRYLNYL

-617 HQLYVSTEMAL
+617 QQLYISTERAL
-628 KRGLDNPLDKREIIE
+628 KRGLDNPIDKQEIID
-643 ERMIEARRMMS
+643 ERMLEARRLMS
-654 SGAKENT
+654 PNVSRNAIDTGT
-661 VRTAAI
+661 I
-667 DAIWDDCDENYFL
+667 DAIWADCDDNYFL

-685 EICWHTTTI
+685 EICWHTTSI
-694 AKNPSTDVLIELRR
+694 AQHSLNETLVELRR
-708 EARRGSTEIF
+708 EAKRGSTEIF
-718 IHVDDY
+718 IHVADY
-724 DTIFADIASSL
+724 DQIFVDIATSL

-752 GKTLNTFYVLD
+752 GMTLNTFYVLD

-769 GDQARLDHIHTAL
+769 QDQARLDHIHTVL
-782 MDALTNPNK
+782 MQALTSRSDLDQPT
-791 PGALSQMPAPRR
+791 QMPAPRR
-803 LKHFDFNPIIE
+803 LRHFEFNPIIE
-814 FDNSVSDDYTS
+814 FDNTASDDYTS

-840 GNSFAENNI
+840 GYSFAENNI

-874 SKVVDKN
+874 SKVVDK
-881 KLEQLYSSL
+881 KTLQQLHDSL
-890 LQHIEG
+890 LQHVK

>member
-1 MNKLITKAGENRESE
+1 MKTDIADRDTE
-16 TLLHLPSLV
+16 TLLHLPTLV
-25 AEVQS
+25 AEVEA
-30 KGATIAAYRDA
+30 KGSTIGAYREA
-41 FAQART
+41 FAQARN
-47 AIDKLFQQDVP
+47 AIDALFLQNVP
-58 AAEPLAWQSAVSD
+58 ASELLAWQSAVSD
-71 ALIINLWLHHIS
+71 ALISHLWNRHIPAASS
-83 EASAPS
+83 ES

-94 VGGYGRAE
+94 VGGYGRSE

-117 DYTAADDEIAA
+117 DYTAADEDIAA

-145 DIPRSIQEAVADVT
+145 DIPRSVQEALADVT

-164 LQSRLLCGSEM
+164 LQSRLLIGAES
-175 LYSQLRES
+175 LYTRLRNS
-183 IHPSRVW
+183 IAPDKVW
-190 DVADFFIA
+190 GVADFFVA
-198 KRDEQSERHI
+198 KRDEQHNRHV

-238 IRLFGSSDLRALV
+238 IRLFGSSDLEALV
-251 TDGYLTDA
+251 TDGYLTTP
-259 ELVELI
+259 ELTELTQ
-265 EGRDHL
+265 GRDYL

-299 DFGYQQE
+299 DFGYHQE

-311 EQFMQRYYRTVTK
+311 EQFMQLYYRTVTK

-343 PTSLPTIP
+343 PSALATIP
-351 LNKRFQITNSYL
+351 VNKRFRITNSYL
-363 QVTSVT
+363 QVTSDT

-380 MFQAFAS
+380 MFQVFAS
-387 SEEIKG
+387 SEDIKG
-393 IGATTL
+393 VGATTL
-399 RLLSSHLRLIDKRFR
+399 RLLSSHLHLIDKRFR

-446 AAYLPQ
+446 AAYLPG

-475 MVIRNLRRFALPQH
+475 MVIRNLRRFALSEH
-489 NDEYPQCSR
+489 NEEYPQCSR
-498 IMQQHIDKPELLYLI
+498 IMQEDIDRPELLYLI

-531 AEDAQRF
+531 AEDAEQF
-538 CDHHGLTAVETKL
+538 CNHHGLTAVDTKL

-565 AQRKDISDPEVIT
+565 AQRKDISDPEIISE
-578 DFAHFVGSLRYLNYL
+578 FAHFVGSLRYLNYL

-602 GTNPELWNSWKANLL
+602 GTNPELWNSWKSNLL
-617 HQLYVSTEMAL
+617 QQLYRSTELAL
-628 KRGLDNPLDKREIIE
+628 KRGLDNPIDKQEIIE
-643 ERMIEARRMMS
+643 ERMLEARQLMS
-654 SGAKENT
+654 HHNNSDSID
-661 VRTAAI
+661 TATI
-667 DAIWDDCDENYFL
+667 DAIWQDCDENYFL
-680 QYSAD
+680 QYSAN
-685 EICWHTTTI
+685 EICWHTTSI
-694 AKNPSTDVLIELRR
+694 AQHHSDDTLIELRR
-708 EARRGSTEIF
+708 EAQRGSTEIF

-724 DTIFADIASSL
+724 DNIFVNIAISL
-735 EKLSLTVVSA
+735 EKLGLTVVSA
-745 DILSSRR
+745 DILSSRQ

-769 GDQARLDHIHTAL
+769 GDHARLEHIHTVL
-782 MDALTNPNK
+782 MEALTSKRDMDRPN
-791 PGALSQMPAPRR
+791 QIPAPRR
-803 LKHFDFNPIIE
+803 LRHFEFNPIIE

-840 GNSFAENNI
+840 GYSFAENNI
-849 RVASANITTLGET
+849 KVVSANITTLGET
-862 AEDAFHIQNLDR
+862 AEDSFHIQSLDR
-874 SKVVDKN
+874 SKVVDEQ
-881 KLEQLYSSL
+881 KLALLHHSL